1 MSKSNLYHYRAK
13 VRRVVDADTID
24 VILDLGFDLHME
36 ARIRFAGINAPESR
50 TRDLVEKQKG
60 LESKRFVEDWL
71 GNCDAVIVQTQLD
84 KKGKFGRI
92 LGNILNGEG
101 ACLNDEMIS
110 LGHATP
116 YDGGKR

>member
-1 MSKSNLYHYRAK
+1 MATNKLYHYRAK
-13 VRRVVDADTID
+13 LDRVVDGDTID
-24 VILDLGFDLHME
+24 VVLDLGFDLHMT
-36 ARIRFAGINAPESR
+36 ARIRFVGINAPESR

-60 LESKRFVEDWL
+60 LEAKRFVEDWI
-71 GNCDAVIVQTQLD
+71 GNTDTLIVQTQFD

-92 LGNILNGEG
+92 LGSILNADG
-101 ACLNDEMIS
+101 ACLNDEMVS

>member
-1 MSKSNLYHYRAK
+1 MSKKNLYHYRAEIK
-13 VRRVVDADTID
+13 RVVDGDTID
-24 VILDLGFDLHME
+24 VTLDLGFDLHLQ
-36 ARIRFAGINAPESR
+36 ARVRFAGINAPESR

-60 LESKRFVEDWL
+60 LEAKRFVEDWI
-71 GNCDAVIVQTQLD
+71 GGCETIIVQTQLD

-92 LGNILNGEG
+92 LGNILNPDG
-101 ACLNDEMIS
+101 ACLNDEMVS

>member
-1 MSKSNLYHYRAK
+1 MSSNKLYHYRAT
-13 VRRVVDADTID
+13 VERVVDGDTID
-24 VILDLGFDLHME
+24 VTLDLGFDLSMS
-36 ARIRFAGINAPESR
+36 ARIRFVGINAPESR

-60 LESKRFVEDWL
+60 LEAKRFVEDWL
-71 GNCDAVIVQTQLD
+71 GGCEAVIVQTQLD

-92 LGNILNGEG
+92 LGNILNHEG
-101 ACLNDEMIS
+101 ACLNDEMVS

>member
-1 MSKSNLYHYRAK
+1 MSKNNLYHYRATLE
-13 VRRVVDADTID
+13 RVVDGDTID
-24 VILDLGFDLHME
+24 VKLDLGFDLHLQ

-60 LESKRFVEDWL
+60 LEAKRFVEDWL
-71 GNCDAVIVQTQLD
+71 NGCETIIVQTQLD

-92 LGNILNGEG
+92 LGNILNADG
-101 ACLNDEMIS
+101 ACLNEEMVS

>member
-1 MSKSNLYHYRAK
+1 MSKGNLYHYRASLD
-13 VRRVVDADTID
+13 RVVDGDTID
-24 VILDLGFDLHME
+24 VVLDLGFDLRMQ
-36 ARIRFAGINAPESR
+36 ARIRFVGINDPESR
-50 TRDLVEKQKG
+50 TKDLVEKQKG

-71 GNCDAVIVQTQLD
+71 NVCETIIIQTQLD

-92 LGNILNGEG
+92 LGNVLNADG
-101 ACLNDEMIS
+101 ACLNEEMVS

>member
-1 MSKSNLYHYRAK
+1 MSKKSLYHYRAK
-13 VRRVVDADTID
+13 VDRVVDGDTID
-24 VILDLGFDLHME
+24 VTLDLGFDLHLQ
-36 ARIRFAGINAPESR
+36 ARVRFVGINAPESR

-60 LESKRFVEDWL
+60 LEAKRFVEDWI
-71 GNCDAVIVQTQLD
+71 GNCDAVIIQTQLD

-92 LGNILNGEG
+92 LGNILNTEG
-101 ACLNDEMIS
+101 ASLNDEMIA

>member
-1 MSKSNLYHYRAK
+1 MSKNNLYHYRAK
-13 VRRVVDADTID
+13 LDRVVDGDTID
-24 VILDLGFDLHME
+24 VTLDLGFDLHLE
-36 ARIRFAGINAPESR
+36 ARVRFSGINAPESR
-50 TRDLVEKQKG
+50 TKDLVEKQKG

-71 GNCDAVIVQTQLD
+71 GNCETIVIQTQLD

-92 LGNILNGEG
+92 LGNILNADG
-101 ACLNDEMIS
+101 ASLNEEMIA

>member
-1 MSKSNLYHYRAK
+1 MSKNKLYHYRCQ
-13 VRRVVDADTID
+13 VERVVDGDTID
-24 VILDLGFDLHME
+24 VTLDLGFDLHMQ

-60 LESKRFVEDWL
+60 LEAKRFVEDWIS
-71 GNCDAVIVQTQLD
+71 NSETIIIETQLD

-92 LGNILNGEG
+92 LGNILNAEG
-101 ACLNDEMIS
+101 VSLNNEMVG

-116 YDGGKR
+116 YDGGSR

>member
-1 MSKSNLYHYRAK
+1 MSKNNLYHYRAELD
-13 VRRVVDADTID
+13 RVVDGDTID
-24 VILDLGFDLHME
+24 VVLDLGFDLHLK
-36 ARIRFAGINAPESR
+36 ARIRCVGINAPESR

-60 LESKRFVEDWL
+60 LEAKRFVEDWL
-71 GNCDAVIVQTQLD
+71 GNCDTIIVQTQLD

-92 LGNILNGEG
+92 LGNILNADG
-101 ACLNDEMIS
+101 ACLNDEMVS

>member
-1 MSKSNLYHYRAK
+1 M
-13 VRRVVDADTID
+13 
-24 VILDLGFDLHME
+24 
-36 ARIRFAGINAPESR
+36 
-50 TRDLVEKQKG
+50 
-60 LESKRFVEDWL
+60 

-84 KKGKFGRI
+84 KKGKFGMI

-101 ACLNDEMIS
+101 AFLNDEMIS

>member
-1 MSKSNLYHYRAK
+1 MSSNKLYHYRANIE
-13 VRRVVDADTID
+13 RVVDGDTID
-24 VILDLGFDLHME
+24 VTLDLGFELHMK
-36 ARIRFAGINAPESR
+36 ARIRFVGINAPESR

-60 LESKRFVEDWL
+60 LEAKRFVEDWI
-71 GNCDAVIVQTQLD
+71 GNTESLIVETHLD

-101 ACLNDEMIS
+101 ASLNDEMVS

>member
-1 MSKSNLYHYRAK
+1 MSSNKLYHYRAK
-13 VRRVVDADTID
+13 VERVVDGDTID
-24 VILDLGFDLHME
+24 VTLDLGFDLHMQ

-60 LESKRFVEDWL
+60 LEAKRYVEDRI
-71 GNCDAVIVQTQLD
+71 GGCDAVIVQTQLD

-92 LGNILNGEG
+92 LGSILNAEG
-101 ACLNDEMIS
+101 ACLNDEMVS

>member
-1 MSKSNLYHYRAK
+1 M
-13 VRRVVDADTID
+13 
-24 VILDLGFDLHME
+24 
-36 ARIRFAGINAPESR
+36 
-50 TRDLVEKQKG
+50 
-60 LESKRFVEDWL
+60 

>member
-1 MSKSNLYHYRAK
+1 MSSNKLYHYRAK
-13 VRRVVDADTID
+13 IERVVDGDTID
-24 VILDLGFDLHME
+24 VTLDLGFDLHMQ

-60 LESKRFVEDWL
+60 LEAKRFVEDWI
-71 GNCDAVIVQTQLD
+71 GNCETLIVQTQLD

-92 LGNILNGEG
+92 LGNILNHEG
-101 ACLNDEMIS
+101 ACLNDEMVS